1 MTEVLRRIDCA
12 KEYIYKWK
20 SEGLSIGFVPTMGC
34 LHAGHLSLIERSA
47 RENDKTVVSIFVN
60 PAQFGEGEDFNEYPR
75 DFEADVKLC
84 REAGVDLI
92 FAPDEAS
99 IYPDGHS
106 TYVDVSGLTDNLCGR
121 ARKGHFRG
129 VCTVLV
135 KLFNILKPTRAYF
148 GKKDAQQLCVVR
160 RMVEDLNMDLD
171 VVGCETVREKDGL
184 AMSSRNRYLGS
195 KEREAA
201 LCLSRA
207 LNFVEK
213 VIASGER
220 NVNAIKSE
228 VLGFISNQS
237 GVRLDYFEIV
247 DACNMRPVK
256 VLKKPCLCAIAA
268 YVGKTRLIDNFYYE

>member
-20 SEGLSIGFVPTMGC
+20 SEDLSIGFVPTMGC
-34 LHAGHLSLIERSA
+34 LHAGHLSLVERSA

-247 DACNMRPVK
+247 DARNMRPVK

>member
-1 MTEVLRRIDCA
+1 MTEVLRRIDRA

-60 PAQFGEGEDFNEYPR
+60 PAQFGEDEDFNEYPR
-75 DFEADVKLC
+75 DFEADFKLC
-84 REAGVDLI
+84 SEAGVDLI
-92 FAPDEAS
+92 FAPDETS

-106 TYVDVSGLTDNLCGR
+106 TYVDVSGLTDSLCGR
-121 ARKGHFRG
+121 TRKGHFRG

>member
-1 MTEVLRRIDCA
+1 M
-12 KEYIYKWK
+12 
-20 SEGLSIGFVPTMGC
+20 
-34 LHAGHLSLIERSA
+34 
-47 RENDKTVVSIFVN
+47 
-60 PAQFGEGEDFNEYPR
+60 
-75 DFEADVKLC
+75 
-84 REAGVDLI
+84 
-92 FAPDEAS
+92 
-99 IYPDGHS
+99 
-106 TYVDVSGLTDNLCGR
+106 CGR

-247 DACNMRPVK
+247 DACNMRSVK

>member
-1 MTEVLRRIDCA
+1 MTEVLRRVDRA

-20 SEGLSIGFVPTMGC
+20 SKGLSVGFVPTMGC

-47 RENDKTVVSIFVN
+47 RENDRTVVSIFVN
-60 PAQFGEGEDFNEYPR
+60 PAQFGEGEDFNEYSR
-75 DFEADVKLC
+75 DFEADLKLC
-84 REAGVDLI
+84 SKACVDLI
-92 FAPDEAS
+92 FALDEAS
-99 IYPDGHS
+99 IYPDGHR
-106 TYVDVSGLTDNLCGR
+106 TYVDVSCLTDNLCGR
-121 ARKGHFRG
+121 IRKSHFRG

-135 KLFNILKPTRAYF
+135 KLFNILKPTRVYF

-184 AMSSRNRYLGS
+184 AMSSRNRYLNS

-213 VIASGER
+213 IVASGER

-228 VLGFISNQS
+228 VLGLISNQS
-237 GVRLDYFEIV
+237 VVKLDYFEIV
-247 DACNMRPVK
+247 DARDMRPVK
-256 VLKKPCLCAIAA
+256 V
-268 YVGKTRLIDNFYYE
+268 